1 MHQPSGGGQC
11 GPPACRR
18 RLDRLPRWR
27 CQTLRDLTAGGSK
40 AATRDRHGVPAFQ
53 PVPASHRV
61 GQCHRGTH
69 PCQGR
74 QESRSGGAR
83 GGSAGAGRAGGQGAR
98 LSGAA
103 VGRPAAASR
112 DRQSSGDEP
121 EADAVRRAHLRTL
134 LRACRRSPGGDE
146 KACLRRHDDGG
157 GHPRDGFR
165 PRGRQST
172 RLHGRRYR
180 RGERPP
186 ARCARQPATRTH
198 EGVSVQGPLALMPA
212 STPDPVTPLWRAAQV
227 FRLLSCL
234 YALGFQIAITHD
246 LDRPAI
252 GWLLFAVLVGWS
264 IACAIAYLNGFGRR
278 SAWVLAEL
286 AIVVALMLS
295 TEFVASD
302 QWALNNQS
310 WPTTLWATN
319 ATISAAI
326 LLGPIYGMLSGVA
339 IVAASTLAKGV
350 LTYDLG
356 RNATVVIELA
366 VGLGVGM
373 AAQTA
378 RRAHTDLE
386 RAARLAARTEER
398 ERLSRQVHDG
408 AIQVLALV
416 SRRGREIGGETA
428 QLAELAGEQE
438 RALRRLVS
446 SADAEPRNGE
456 LTDIGA
462 LLRQRASDRVSVSV
476 PADPVLLE
484 ATVAEELAAA
494 AGNALDN

>member
-1 MHQPSGGGQC
+1 
-11 GPPACRR
+11 
-18 RLDRLPRWR
+18 
-27 CQTLRDLTAGGSK
+27 
-40 AATRDRHGVPAFQ
+40 
-53 PVPASHRV
+53 
-61 GQCHRGTH
+61 
-69 PCQGR
+69 
-74 QESRSGGAR
+74 
-83 GGSAGAGRAGGQGAR
+83 
-98 LSGAA
+98 
-103 VGRPAAASR
+103 
-112 DRQSSGDEP
+112 
-121 EADAVRRAHLRTL
+121 
-134 LRACRRSPGGDE
+134 
-146 KACLRRHDDGG
+146 
-157 GHPRDGFR
+157 
-165 PRGRQST
+165 
-172 RLHGRRYR
+172 
-180 RGERPP
+180 
-186 ARCARQPATRTH
+186 
-198 EGVSVQGPLALMPA
+198 MPA
-212 STPDPVTPLWRAAQV
+212 SPPDPVSPLWRAAQV

-234 YALGFQIAITHD
+234 YAFGFQIAVNDD

-252 GWLLFAVLVGWS
+252 GWLLFAVLIGWS
-264 IACAIAYLNGFGRR
+264 IACAVAYLKGFGRR
-278 SAWVLAEL
+278 PAWVLAEL

-326 LLGPIYGMLSGVA
+326 LFGPIYGMLSGVV

-350 LTYDLG
+350 LNYDLG

-386 RAARLAARTEER
+386 HAARLAARTEER

-428 QLAELAGEQE
+428 ELAELAGEQE

-446 SADAEPRNGE
+446 SADAEPRIGE

-484 ATVAEELAAA
+484 AAVAEELAAA
-494 AGNALDN
+494 AGNALDNAAAHAGPDARAYVLLEDLGDTVTVSIRDDGVGIADGRLEEAVGEGRFGIAKSIVGRMDWLGGSAKLNTGPGCGTEWELTIPRR